1 MDEFD
6 VAPAEAFSP
15 TQALERLLRL
25 LLVLFDEVQEYRRDL
40 ILTLGPDVLVY
51 HLDEAFTA
59 SARVAR
65 DDTREMIRHLQKV
78 DFTLGQY
85 EDLKLDP
92 VILRFKM
99 MAIKVA
105 LYEANAVHP
114 YRGRDV
120 RRGWPLYR
128 RALLSI
134 VGSVEGPLAAA
145 TTALDGPRGPLDFLQ
160 GLASLMAL
168 KSGPA
173 A

>member
-6 VAPAEAFSP
+6 VAPAEGFTAV
-15 TQALERLLRL
+15 QALERMLRL
-25 LLVLFDEVQEYRRDL
+25 LLTLFDEVQEYRRDL
-40 ILTLGPDVLVY
+40 ILNEGPDVLAY
-51 HLDEAFTA
+51 HLDEAFVA
-59 SARVAR
+59 GLKAAR
-65 DDTREMIRHLQKV
+65 DDTREMIRRLQQV
-78 DFTLGQY
+78 DFSLDGHADLGL
-85 EDLKLDP
+85 ENA
-92 VILRFKM
+92 ILRFKM

-128 RALLSI
+128 RAMLSI
-134 VGSVEGPLAAA
+134 LNSVDGPLAAL
-145 TTALDGPRGPLDFLQ
+145 TRVLDGPRGPLDFQ
-160 GLASLMAL
+160 RGLASLIWL

>member
-6 VAPAEAFSP
+6 VAPAEGFAP
-15 TQALERLLRL
+15 TQALERMLRL

-40 ILTLGPDVLVY
+40 ILNDSPDVLAY
-51 HLDEAFTA
+51 HLDEAFVA
-59 SARVAR
+59 GLKQAR
-65 DDTREMIRHLQKV
+65 DDTREMIRRLQQV
-78 DFTLGQY
+78 DFSLAENDDLG
-85 EDLKLDP
+85 LSGP
-92 VILRFKM
+92 ILRFKM

-128 RALLSI
+128 RDLLSI
-134 VGSVEGPLAAA
+134 FTSIDGPMS
-145 TTALDGPRGPLDFLQ
+145 ALTQVLEGPRGPLDFQ
-160 GLASLMAL
+160 RGLASLICL